1 MKIENADIL
10 FFKTQL
16 MEWSR
21 LNPRPLP
28 WKSEKDPYIIWLSEI
43 ILQQTR
49 VEQGLAYFERFRK
62 NYPTVCALA
71 AAPEDEILK
80 NWEGLGYYA
89 RARNMHATAHYIC
102 NELDGLF
109 PTTYEGILALKGI
122 GTYTAAAIASFAYNL
137 PYAVLDGNVFRVL
150 ARFLGIEAAVDTTEG
165 KKLFANLAQQLLDV
179 EQAGAYNQALM
190 DFGAIQ
196 CTPQLP
202 QCSTCPM
209 QQRCK
214 ALARNI
220 VGLLPAK
227 SKKIIKKE
235 RYFHYLVIRSGE
247 QVLLQKRS
255 AKDIWQNLYE
265 FPLIEA
271 PQVLEAEQLMQTPI
285 WKELSHSN
293 NCTIT
298 RLSKPFRQVLT
309 HQVIYAIFYEVECPH
324 PAAAEHDKYLS
335 ANFKNL
341 SKFAFP
347 KIIDWYL
354 QDNSLYLSLM

>member
-1 MKIENADIL
+1 MKIETADIL

-16 MEWSR
+16 MQWSR
-21 LNPRPLP
+21 ENPRPLP
-28 WKSEKDPYIIWLSEI
+28 WKGEKDPYIIWLSEI

-49 VEQGLAYFERFRK
+49 VEQGIAYFERFRK
-62 NYPTVCALA
+62 NYPTVSALA
-71 AAPEDEILK
+71 AAPEDEIMK

-89 RARNMHATAHYIC
+89 RARNMHATAQYIC
-102 NELDGLF
+102 NELDGIF

-122 GTYTAAAIASFAYNL
+122 GTYTAAAVASFAYNL

-150 ARFLGIEAAVDTTEG
+150 ARFLGIAEPIDGTAG
-165 KKLFANLAQQLLDV
+165 KKLFANLAQQMLDL

-190 DFGAIQ
+190 DFGATQ
-196 CTPQLP
+196 CTPQTPL
-202 QCSTCPM
+202 CSTCPM
-209 QQRCK
+209 RQKCK
-214 ALARNI
+214 ALSNNTIA
-220 VGLLPAK
+220 LLPAK

-235 RYFHYLVIRSGE
+235 RYFHYLLLRLGD

-271 PQVLEAEQLMQTPI
+271 TQLLEVEQLKQTPI
-285 WKELSHSN
+285 WKELN
-293 NCTIT
+293 PLDNCTIT

-309 HQVIYAIFYEVECPH
+309 HQVICAVFYEVECPQLLG
-324 PAAAEHDKYLS
+324 AEHSKYLT